1 LNSVN
6 NAENI
11 SALISPERKM
21 VAQNLIPVILGI
33 IIVPLVWMIYFF
45 VEIAGNTERE
55 KVVGPLKIISVK
67 SVGSKA

>member
-1 LNSVN
+1 
-6 NAENI
+6 
-11 SALISPERKM
+11 M

-33 IIVPLVWMIYFF
+33 IIVPLAWMIYFF
-45 VEIAGNTERE
+45 VEIVGNTERE

>member
-1 LNSVN
+1 MNSVN

-11 SALISPERKM
+11 SALISPEKKM

-33 IIVPLVWMIYFF
+33 IIVPLVWMIYFS
-45 VEIAGNTERE
+45 VEIVGNTERE

-67 SVGSKA
+67 SVGSKP